1 MMAEAA
7 ARGEDPEAA
16 LKEIV
21 ERAVRDGM
29 DFGGQLGDVLEDGRK
44 RTRRDGEGESD
55 GPA

>member
-1 MMAEAA
+1 MAEAA

-44 RTRRDGEGESD
+44 RTRRDGEGG